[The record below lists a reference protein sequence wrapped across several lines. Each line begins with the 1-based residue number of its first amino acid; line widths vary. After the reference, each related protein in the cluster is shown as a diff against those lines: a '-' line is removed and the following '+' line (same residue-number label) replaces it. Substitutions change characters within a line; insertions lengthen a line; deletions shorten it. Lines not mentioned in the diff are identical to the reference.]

1 MTDYILM
8 KKILSIIVILSFL
21 MFLTKILI
29 SSVRAKRIGDFSLN
43 KNNDKMSFEYSFYSF
58 LHKFSKLLKNM
69 VLFNGVA
76 KTYDKY
82 INEDDKKLNDG
93 MDYISLKIIIGVLF
107 SVLCVLGTYL
117 YSRELST
124 LVLILTFIIGFIVPD
139 FYCFFKSKKENI
151 MVESFLLRVVIIM
164 NNSFKANRST
174 EQAIN
179 DVIVR
184 TNGIVKREFCKILYD
199 IKIGLSVADAFMRM
213 YDRTKIKLVKEIAQS
228 LLLVN
233 KVGVSSVLVFE
244 NLEKKIIEEEKVRNE
259 KSILKRINYFFLIIC
274 LIIPVFVT
282 ILFIS
287 TMNDYYKI
295 LLNSYGLMLVVIL
308 LLIYLIYAFIA
319 YKLVGDKNE

>member
-8 KKILSIIVILSFL
+8 KKILSIVVILAFL
-21 MFLTKILI
+21 IFLAKILI

-43 KNNDKMSFEYSFYSF
+43 KNNDKMSFEYSFYGF
-58 LHKFSKLLKNM
+58 LNKFSKLLKKM
-69 VLFNGVA
+69 VLFNGIA

-82 INEDDKKLNDG
+82 IYEDDKKFNDG

-139 FYCFFKSKKENI
+139 FYCFFKSKKENK

-213 YDRTKIKLVKEIAQS
+213 YERTKIKLVKEIAQS

-259 KSILKRINYFFLIIC
+259 KSILTRINYFFLVIC
-274 LIIPVFVT
+274 LIIPVFVA
-282 ILFIS
+282 ILLIS

-319 YKLVGDKNE
+319 YKMVGDKNE